1 MKKSQKTLLVINIV
15 LIAAICIMNYF
26 YQSNHFMRVLKCTC
40 SGMFALLGLINL
52 FYSRKTKQANE
63 KFFLYMAAGLVFAF
77 LGDVVIDWSFIP
89 GAAIFAL
96 GHVFFVVAYC
106 RLERIQKLDYMIS
119 GGVFLACVIFLFS
132 PLVTFD
138 VPVFRIVCLVYAMII
153 SSMLGKAFGNF
164 FRNKTGLTATIAA
177 ASFLFFFSDLM
188 LVCDWFIGIWD
199 WAPNACMGTYY
210 PALCLM
216 ALSMFIKISTDSKA
230 AK

>member
-1 MKKSQKTLLVINIV
+1 MLVINIV

-40 SGMFALLGLINL
+40 SGTFALLGLINL
-52 FYSRKTKQANE
+52 FYSRKTKQTNE
-63 KFFLYMAAGLVFAF
+63 KFYLSMAAGLVFAF

-96 GHVFFVVAYC
+96 GHVFLVVAYC

>member
-1 MKKSQKTLLVINIV
+1 MKKSKKTLLVINIA

-40 SGMFALLGLINL
+40 SGTFALLGLINL
-52 FYSRKTKQANE
+52 FYSRKIKQANE

-96 GHVFFVVAYC
+96 GHIFFVVAYC

-119 GGVFLACVIFLFS
+119 GGVFLACAIFLFS

-138 VPVFRIVCLVYAMII
+138 IPVFRIVCLVYAMII

-164 FRNKTGLTATIAA
+164 FRNKTKLTATIAA

-216 ALSMFIKISTDSKA
+216 AFSMFVKISSDNKA
-230 AK
+230 TN

>member
-1 MKKSQKTLLVINIV
+1 MKKSQKTLLVINIA

>member
-1 MKKSQKTLLVINIV
+1 MLVINIV

-40 SGMFALLGLINL
+40 SGTFALLGLINL
-52 FYSRKTKQANE
+52 FYSRKTKQTNE
-63 KFFLYMAAGLVFAF
+63 KFYLSMAAGLVFAF

-106 RLERIQKLDYMIS
+106 RLERIRKLDCMIS

-138 VPVFRIVCLVYAMII
+138 VPVFRIVCIVYAMII

-164 FRNKTGLTATIAA
+164 FRNKTGLTATIAV

-216 ALSMFIKISTDSKA
+216 ALSMFIKISADSKIV
-230 AK
+230 K

>member
-1 MKKSQKTLLVINIV
+1 MKNSKKTLLVINIA

-40 SGMFALLGLINL
+40 SGTFALLGLINL

-164 FRNKTGLTATIAA
+164 FRNKTKLTATIAV

-216 ALSMFIKISTDSKA
+216 AFSMFVKISSDSKA
-230 AK
+230 AN

>member
-52 FYSRKTKQANE
+52 FYSRKTKQTNE